1 VSWSHRGRCRTEA
14 AFAALAGASP
24 IPASSG
30 RTTRHR
36 LNRGGDRH
44 LNRALHDIVKTRW
57 RVCPRTHHYIARRR
71 AAGRNDREIR
81 RSLKRYV
88 ARELFRT
95 LNATALDGMKERGLR
110 SSWTPE

>member
-1 VSWSHRGRCRTEA
+1 
-14 AFAALAGASP
+14 
-24 IPASSG
+24 
-30 RTTRHR
+30 
-36 LNRGGDRH
+36 
-44 LNRALHDIVKTRW
+44 LHDIVKTRW

-95 LNATALDGMKERGLR
+95 LNATALDN
-110 SSWTPE
+110 T